1 MPLTIG
7 DRLGPY
13 EINGLIGKGGMGEVY
28 RARDTRLDRTVAIK
42 VLPAEFSAQE
52 ERLRRFEQEAQ
63 VLGALSHPNLLAIHD
78 VGAQDGTHFLVS
90 ELLEGESLR
99 QRLEEGALPLR
110 KAMDLGVQIAKGL
123 AAAHEKGIVHRDIKP
138 DNIFL
143 TRDGRAKIL
152 DFGLAKQAGAEA
164 SGENATITAVVTQ
177 PGVVLGTAGYMSPE
191 QVRGKPADARS
202 DIFSLGA
209 ILYEMVAG
217 LRAFHG
223 ESSVE
228 TMNAILKEDP
238 PAISGN
244 VPPAIERVIRRC
256 LEKGPDERFQSARD
270 LSFALEALSAPTS
283 SREVALAA
291 SSSAQE
297 KRRWPAM
304 LLLSLAAL
312 ALGAGGVFAA
322 FKLRSPITPSFHQL
336 IFGRGFIETARFTPD
351 GQNVVYGASW
361 NGKPFELFTT
371 GLDGLESRSLGLPP
385 ANILGV
391 GSNGQ
396 MAISLGMHHTLNW
409 MTTGTLAEV
418 SLTGGAPRPVLDNVC
433 DGDMS
438 PDGKRVAI
446 VRCSGT
452 DETLEFPSGTVL
464 FRTSGYIS
472 SVRMSREGDVIA
484 FAEHPV
490 LGDDRGFVRLV
501 DLQGKSQR
509 LTREWSSVRGLAWGP
524 SGKEI
529 WFTAAE
535 NEEPQNLM
543 AVDRQG
549 TLRSILKSPGYL
561 WLQDISASGKV
572 LLGDSQEGG
581 GISFHAAETNGTAGA
596 VDQAVDVASESSIAD
611 GISSDGTELSVTYS
625 GANSGVDYSVYF
637 VKNDGSP
644 PVRIG
649 DGSGIGITP
658 DGKHILVAMASATS
672 HLRLYPT
679 GTGDARDIDISPVHV
694 LDLSGSWT
702 SDGTALAFT
711 GVENG
716 KPPRIYVL
724 DLAAGKVRPV
734 TAEGVTNPFFAPDGR
749 SLIARNAQREF
760 ARYPLDGGAPQPLK
774 GIEAGETPVQFGTSG
789 KLYTWNGA
797 FPARIMVVDLASGE
811 RQLATTLAPA
821 DPAGVLYGEVV
832 ATPDGKTFAYRY
844 RRAVTNLFLAEG
856 LR

>member
-1 MPLTIG
+1 MPLTAG
-7 DRLGPY
+7 ERLGPY
-13 EINGLIGKGGMGEVY
+13 EIFGLIGKGGMGEVY

-99 QRLEEGALPLR
+99 QRLEEGALPVR

-152 DFGLAKQAGAEA
+152 DFGLAKQSSVEG
-164 SGENATITAVVTQ
+164 SGDNATITAVATQ
-177 PGVVLGTAGYMSPE
+177 PGMVLGTAGYMSPE

-217 LRAFHG
+217 LRAFQRD
-223 ESSVE
+223 SSVE

-238 PAISGN
+238 PPISGN
-244 VPPAIERVIRRC
+244 IPPAIERVIRRC
-256 LEKGPDERFQSARD
+256 LEKAPAERFQSARD
-270 LSFALEALSAPTS
+270 LSFALEALEAPSSGSAK
-283 SREVALAA
+283 EVALPGP
-291 SSSAQE
+291 E
-297 KRRWPAM
+297 KRRGPAM
-304 LLLSLAAL
+304 LLLAVAALVLAA
-312 ALGAGGVFAA
+312 AGVFAGYRLHA
-322 FKLRSPITPSFHQL
+322 PLEPSFRQL

-371 GLDGLESRSLGLPP
+371 GLDGLESRSLGLPS
-385 ANILGV
+385 ANILGI
-391 GSNGQ
+391 GANGQ
-396 MAISLGMHHTLNW
+396 MAVSLGMHHTLNW

-418 SLTGGAPRPVLDNVC
+418 SLTGGAPRPLLENVC

-438 PDGKRVAI
+438 PDGKRAAI
-446 VRCSGT
+446 VRCSGAA
-452 DETLEFPSGTVL
+452 ETLEFPSGTVL
-464 FRTSGYIS
+464 FRITGYIS
-472 SVRMSREGDVIA
+472 SVRISREGDTIA

-490 LGDDRGFVRLV
+490 LGDDRGFVTLV
-501 DLQGKSQR
+501 DLQGKSKR
-509 LTREWSSVRGLAWGP
+509 LTQEWSSVRGLAWAP

-529 WFTAAE
+529 WFTASESAQ
-535 NEEPQNLM
+535 PQKLM

-549 TLRSILKSPGYL
+549 RVRDILQSPGYL

-581 GISFHAAETNGTAGA
+581 GIAFHAAQGA

-625 GANSGVDYSVYF
+625 GANSGVDYTVYF
-637 VKNDGSP
+637 VKKDGSQ

-649 DGSGIGITP
+649 DGSRIGITP
-658 DGKHILVAMASATS
+658 DGKHILVGMASATS

-679 GTGDARDIDISPVHV
+679 GPGDARDIDISPVHV
-694 LDLSGSWT
+694 LEFRGSWKN
-702 SDGTALAFT
+702 DGSIVAFT
-711 GVENG
+711 GAENG
-716 KPPRIYVL
+716 KQPRIYVL

-734 TAEGVTNPFFAPDGR
+734 TAEGTTDPFLSLDGR

-760 ARYPLDGGAPQPLK
+760 ALYPLDGGAPRPLK
-774 GIEAGETPVQFGTSG
+774 GMEPGETPVQFGAGG

-797 FPARIMVVDLASGE
+797 FPAHIMVVDLESGQ

-821 DPAGVLYGEVV
+821 DPAGVLYGEVM
-832 ATPDGKTFAYRY
+832 ATPDGATFVYRY

-856 LR
+856 LK

>member
-7 DRLGPY
+7 ERLGPY

-78 VGAQDGTHFLVS
+78 VGSQDGTHFLVS
-90 ELLEGESLR
+90 ELLEGEGLR
-99 QRLEEGALPLR
+99 QRLEEGALPVR
-110 KAMDLGVQIAKGL
+110 KAMELGVQIAKGL

-152 DFGLAKQAGAEA
+152 DFGLAKQASTQK
-164 SGENATITAVVTQ
+164 SGESATITAVTD
-177 PGVVLGTAGYMSPE
+177 PGMVLGTAGYMSPE

-202 DIFSLGA
+202 DIFSFGA

-217 LRAFHG
+217 LRAFQG
-223 ESSVE
+223 ESSIE

-256 LEKGPDERFQSARD
+256 LEKAPEERFQSARD
-270 LSFALEALSAPTS
+270 LAFALEALAAPSSTS
-283 SREVALAA
+283 TREAA
-291 SSSAQE
+291 IPVQE
-297 KRRWPAM
+297 KHRWPRT
-304 LLLSLAAL
+304 LLIAIAAL
-312 ALGAGGVFAA
+312 ALGAGAVFAT
-322 FKLRSPITPSFHQL
+322 FKLRKPVEPSFHQL

-361 NGKPFELFTT
+361 NGKPFEIFTT

-385 ANILGV
+385 ANILGI
-391 GSNGQ
+391 GANGQ
-396 MAISLGMHHTLNW
+396 MAVSLGMHHTVNW

-418 SLTGGAPRPVLDNVC
+418 SLTGGAPRPLLENVC

-438 PDGKRVAI
+438 PDGKRTAI

-452 DETLEFPSGTVL
+452 SETLEFPSGTVL
-464 FRTSGYIS
+464 FRTNGYIS
-472 SVRMSREGDVIA
+472 SVRMSREGDAIA

-490 LGDDRGFVRLV
+490 LGDDRGYVTLV
-501 DLQGKSQR
+501 DLQGKSRR
-509 LTREWSSVRGLAWGP
+509 LTQEWSSVRGMAWAP

-529 WFTAAE
+529 WFTASQNA
-535 NEEPQNLM
+535 EPQKLM

-549 TLRSILKSPGYL
+549 AVRNILQSPGYL
-561 WLQDISASGKV
+561 WLQDISPSGKV
-572 LLGDSQEGG
+572 LLADSQEGG
-581 GISFHAAETNGTAGA
+581 GISFHSASET
-596 VDQAVDVASESSIAD
+596 VDRFVDVASESNTVD
-611 GISSDGTELSVTYS
+611 GISSDGTRISVTYS
-625 GANSGVDYSVYF
+625 GANSGVDYSAYF
-637 VKNDGSP
+637 AKNDGSP
-644 PVRIG
+644 PIRIG
-649 DGSGIGITP
+649 DGSGMGITP
-658 DGKHILVAMASATS
+658 DGKHILVSMATATA

-679 GTGDARDIDISPVHV
+679 GTGEPRDIDISPVQV
-694 LDLSGSWT
+694 LDWHGTWT
-702 SDGTALAFT
+702 SDGSLVAFS
-711 GVENG
+711 GAEKG
-716 KPPRIYVL
+716 KQTRIYVL
-724 DLAAGKVRPV
+724 DLAAGKARPV
-734 TAEGVTNPFFAPDGR
+734 TGEGVTDPFISPDGR
-749 SLIARNAQREF
+749 SLIARNAEREF
-760 ARYPLDGGAPQPLK
+760 ALYPLEGGAPQPVK
-774 GIEAGETPVQFGTSG
+774 GLEAGETPVQFGPGG

-797 FPARIMVVDLASGE
+797 FPARIMVVDLASGQ
-811 RQLATTLAPA
+811 RQAGTVLAPA

-832 ATPDGKTFAYRY
+832 ATPDGKTFAYRF

-856 LR
+856 LK

>member
-1 MPLTIG
+1 MSLPTG
-7 DRLGPY
+7 ERLGPY
-13 EINGLIGKGGMGEVY
+13 EIYGLIGKGGMGEVY

-42 VLPAEFSAQE
+42 VLPAEFSVQE

-63 VLGALSHPNLLAIHD
+63 VLGALSHPNLLAIYD

-99 QRLEEGALPLR
+99 ERLEEGPLPLR
-110 KAMDLGVQIAKGL
+110 KAMELGVQIAKGL

-152 DFGLAKQAGAEA
+152 DFGLAKQAAAQG
-164 SGENATITAVVTQ
+164 SGENATITAVATQ

-202 DIFSLGA
+202 DIFSFGA
-209 ILYEMVAG
+209 ILYEMVAA

-223 ESSVE
+223 DSSVE
-228 TMNAILKEDP
+228 TMNAILKQDP
-238 PAISGN
+238 PAISGD

-256 LEKGPDERFQSARD
+256 LEKVPDERFQSARD
-270 LSFALEALSAPTS
+270 LSFALEALSAPSS
-283 SREVALAA
+283 SREIALSPALP
-291 SSSAQE
+291 AQE

-304 LLLSLAAL
+304 LLLAVAAL

-322 FKLRSPITPSFHQL
+322 FKLRRPIAPSFHQL

-351 GQNVVYGASW
+351 GQNVVYGASF
-361 NGKPFELFTT
+361 NGKPFEIFTT

-385 ANILGV
+385 ANILGI
-391 GSNGQ
+391 GANGQ
-396 MAISLGMHHTLNW
+396 MAVSLGMHHTFNW

-418 SLTGGAPRPVLDNVC
+418 SLTGGAPRPLLENVC

-438 PDGKRVAI
+438 PDGKRTAI

-452 DETLEFPSGTVL
+452 SETLEFPSGTVL
-464 FRTSGYIS
+464 FHTSGYIS
-472 SVRMSREGDVIA
+472 SVRVSREGDAIA
-484 FAEHPV
+484 FADHPV
-490 LGDDRGFVRLV
+490 MGDDRGYVTLV
-501 DLQGKSQR
+501 DLQGKSKR
-509 LTREWSSVRGLAWGP
+509 LTPEWGSLRGLAWDP

-529 WFTAAE
+529 WFTASE
-535 NEEPQNLM
+535 NAEPQGLM

-549 TLRSILKSPGYL
+549 RLRNILRSPAYL

-581 GISFHAAETNGTAGA
+581 GISFHSAAET
-596 VDQAVDVASESSIAD
+596 VDRFVDVASESNTVD
-611 GISSDGTELSVTYS
+611 GISADGTRISITYS
-625 GANSGVDYSVYF
+625 GANSGVDYSTYF
-637 VKNDGSP
+637 SKNDGSP
-644 PVRIG
+644 PIRIG
-649 DGSGIGITP
+649 DGSGMGITP
-658 DGKHILVAMASATS
+658 DGKYILVSMATATA

-679 GTGDARDIDISPVHV
+679 GTGEARDIDISPVQV
-694 LDLSGSWT
+694 LDWHGSWT
-702 SDGTALAFT
+702 GDGSLVAFS
-711 GVENG
+711 GAEKG
-716 KPPRIYVL
+716 KQPRIYML

-734 TAEGVTNPFFAPDGR
+734 TGEGVTNPSISLDGH

-760 ARYPLDGGAPQPLK
+760 ALYEVDGGAPQPLK
-774 GIEAGETPVQFGTSG
+774 GLEAGETPVQFGAGG
-789 KLYTWNGA
+789 KLYAWNGA
-797 FPARIMVVDLASGE
+797 FPAHIIVLDLATGQ
-811 RQLATTLAPA
+811 RQPGPVLAPA

-856 LR
+856 LK

>member
-1 MPLTIG
+1 MSLSRG
-7 DRLGPY
+7 ERLGPY
-13 EINGLIGKGGMGEVY
+13 EIYGLIGKGGMGEVY
-28 RARDTRLDRTVAIK
+28 RARDTRLERIVAIK
-42 VLPAEFSAQE
+42 VLPAELSVQE

-63 VLGALSHPNLLAIHD
+63 VLGALSHPNLLAIYD

-110 KAMDLGVQIAKGL
+110 KAMELGVQIAKGL

-143 TRDGRAKIL
+143 ARDGRAKIL
-152 DFGLAKQAGAEA
+152 DFGLAKQSAAEG
-164 SGENATITAVVTQ
+164 SGENATITAVATQ

-202 DIFSLGA
+202 DIFSFGA

-217 LRAFHG
+217 QRAFHG
-223 ESSVE
+223 DSPVE
-228 TMNAILKEDP
+228 TMNGILKQDP
-238 PAISGN
+238 PAISGD

-256 LEKGPDERFQSARD
+256 LEKSPEERFQSARD
-270 LSFALEALSAPTS
+270 LSFALEALSAPSS
-283 SREVALAA
+283 SRETALA
-291 SSSAQE
+291 SALPSHE
-297 KRRWPAM
+297 ERRWPAM
-304 LLLSLAAL
+304 LLLAVAAL

-322 FKLRSPITPSFHQL
+322 FKLRTPTAPSFHQL

-361 NGKPFELFTT
+361 NGKPFEIFTT
-371 GLDGLESRSLGLPP
+371 GLDGLESRSLGLPS
-385 ANILGV
+385 ANILGI
-391 GSNGQ
+391 GANGQ
-396 MAISLGMHHTLNW
+396 MAVSLGMHHTTNW
-409 MTTGTLAEV
+409 MTSGTLAEV
-418 SLTGGAPRPVLDNVC
+418 SLTGGAPRPLLENVC
-433 DGDMS
+433 EGDMS

-446 VRCSGT
+446 VRCSGAV
-452 DETLEFPSGTVL
+452 ETLEFPSGTVL

-472 SVRMSREGDVIA
+472 SVRMSRDGGTIV

-490 LGDDRGFVRLV
+490 LGDDRGFVTLV
-501 DLQGKSQR
+501 DLQGKSRR
-509 LTREWSSVRGLAWGP
+509 LTGEWSSVRGMAWAP
-524 SGKEI
+524 SGKEV
-529 WFTAAE
+529 WFTASE
-535 NEEPQNLM
+535 NAEPQKLA

-549 TLRSILKSPGYL
+549 KLRHILQSPGYL
-561 WLQDISASGKV
+561 WLQDISTSGKV
-572 LLGDSQEGG
+572 LLGDSQQGG
-581 GISFHAAETNGTAGA
+581 GISFHGA
-596 VDQAVDVASESSIAD
+596 SESVDRFVDVASESNLVD
-611 GISSDGTELSVTYS
+611 GISADGTQISVTYS
-625 GANSGVDYSVYF
+625 GANSGVDYSVY
-637 VKNDGSP
+637 VARNDGSP
-644 PVRIG
+644 PIRVG
-649 DGSGIGITP
+649 DGGGIGISP
-658 DGKHILVAMASATS
+658 DGKHILAGMPSATS

-694 LDLSGSWT
+694 LDYRGSWT
-702 SDGTALAFT
+702 SDGAALAFT
-711 GVENG
+711 GAEPG

-734 TAEGVTNPFFAPDGR
+734 TGEGVRDPFFAPDGR

-760 ARYPLDGGAPQPLK
+760 AIYSLDGGAPQPLK
-774 GIEAGETPVQFGTSG
+774 GLEPGETPVQFGTGG

-797 FPARIMVVDLASGE
+797 FPARIMVVDLASGG

-856 LR
+856 LK